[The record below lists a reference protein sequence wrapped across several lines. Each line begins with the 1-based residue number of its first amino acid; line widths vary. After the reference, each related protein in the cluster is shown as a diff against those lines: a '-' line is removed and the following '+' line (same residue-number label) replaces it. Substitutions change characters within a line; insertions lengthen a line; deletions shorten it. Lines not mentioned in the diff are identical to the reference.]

1 MAEKEKPRMIER
13 IQRALDIPPD
23 AIARECM
30 IEIRGRGLITV
41 HGCERIS
48 RYLPNE
54 IRIVTASGGVRILG
68 ESLICVAFS
77 SGSVGIEGKV
87 ESVSFLEGER

>member
-1 MAEKEKPRMIER
+1 MSEKEKPSIIER

-30 IEIRGRGLITV
+30 IEIRGRSLITV

-54 IRIVTASGGVRILG
+54 IRMVTASGEVRILG
-68 ESLICVAFS
+68 ESLVCVSFS
-77 SGSVGIEGKV
+77 AGSVGVEGRV
-87 ESVSFLEGER
+87 ESVSFLEGEI